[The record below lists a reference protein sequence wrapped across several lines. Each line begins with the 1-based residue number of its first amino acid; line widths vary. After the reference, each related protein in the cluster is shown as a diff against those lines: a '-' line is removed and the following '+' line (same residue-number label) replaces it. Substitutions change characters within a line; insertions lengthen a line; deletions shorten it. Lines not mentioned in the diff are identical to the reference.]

1 MVTSFSGIDGAGKT
15 TQINLLVDYCE
26 KNGISYTKKWSKARG
41 TPGIMFMKKLVRRD
55 KKMETDEK
63 RAYRDR
69 IYKNSFKRELLFVA
83 SLCDLVWYW
92 GIYYRIIQHK
102 YDIMILDRYIWD
114 TYVELSTEFNKK
126 ELHKNFLWKIVKSVA
141 LKPGKAILLEISAE
155 ESLRRDLLKGEITTD
170 ELQVKKD
177 KISKYMFLK
186 EKNAWNVVIDSTKGI
201 NETFLQIRLALG
213 I

>member
-1 MVTSFSGIDGAGKT
+1 M
-15 TQINLLVDYCE
+15 
-26 KNGISYTKKWSKARG
+26 
-41 TPGIMFMKKLVRRD
+41 
-55 KKMETDEK
+55 
-63 RAYRDR
+63 
-69 IYKNSFKRELLFVA
+69 
-83 SLCDLVWYW
+83 
-92 GIYYRIIQHK
+92 
-102 YDIMILDRYIWD
+102 
-114 TYVELSTEFNKK
+114 
-126 ELHKNFLWKIVKSVA
+126 A